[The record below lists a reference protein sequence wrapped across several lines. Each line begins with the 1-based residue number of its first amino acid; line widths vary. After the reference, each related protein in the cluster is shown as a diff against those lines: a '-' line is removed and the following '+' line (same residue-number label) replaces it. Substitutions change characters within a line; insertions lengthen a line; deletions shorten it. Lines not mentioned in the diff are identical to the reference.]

1 MIVTIDGPAGAGKTT
16 SARLLAQ
23 RLGFD
28 LLDTGAMYRAVA
40 LAGLRADVDFASEI
54 QLARL
59 LDTVR
64 LEMPVGRVLLNGED
78 VTLAIRSPEAT
89 ALSSPVAASR
99 VVRERLVQWQRDI
112 AKGRNLVTEGRDQ
125 GSVVFADAVCKFFL
139 TADPIARAERRVLEM
154 RGRGEA
160 ADVEDILKAQE
171 ARDKRDAGR
180 DIAPM
185 KPAADAVLLDTTRLT
200 LDEVVQR
207 MEQEVRRRMPP
218 TP

>member
-1 MIVTIDGPAGAGKTT
+1 MRRATI
-16 SARLLAQ
+16 LICFVLAACAQ
-23 RLGFD
+23 EKQREIGRRLGS
-28 LLDTGAMYRAVA
+28 M
-40 LAGLRADVDFASEI
+40 
-54 QLARL
+54 
-59 LDTVR
+59 
-64 LEMPVGRVLLNGED
+64 
-78 VTLAIRSPEAT
+78 
-89 ALSSPVAASR
+89 
-99 VVRERLVQWQRDI
+99 
-112 AKGRNLVTEGRDQ
+112 VTEGRDQ